1 MKWKS
6 IFLLAIDSWLSD
18 SENAKFEVHDPM
30 FQGFPAKI
38 NVNWDATLQLMR
50 PDGLI
55 GSTGSIYKN
64 RHEVP
69 EYWRDKIIGSYI
81 LFNLT

>member
-6 IFLLAIDSWLSD
+6 IFLLAINSWVLN

-30 FQGFPAKI
+30 FQGFPTKL
-38 NVNWDATLQLMR
+38 NVNCDATLHLMR

-55 GSTGSIYKN
+55 GSTRSIYKN
-64 RHEVP
+64 NHDVP
-69 EYWRDKIIGSYI
+69 EYWRDKILG
-81 LFNLT
+81 